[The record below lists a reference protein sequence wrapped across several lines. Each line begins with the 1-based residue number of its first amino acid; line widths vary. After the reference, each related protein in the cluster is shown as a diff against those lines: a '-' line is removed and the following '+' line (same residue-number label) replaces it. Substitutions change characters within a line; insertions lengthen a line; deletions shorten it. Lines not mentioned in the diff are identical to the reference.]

1 MKFFSLFTKAPQYQR
16 FNYTPRF
23 YDAQKEEMQERESRI
38 KKELERE
45 RGIITESDGNYRSRI
60 AGSFQAARK
69 RSKPAVGAN
78 ATMIRL
84 VVLLFLAVFI
94 IAFLEWGR
102 PALYSLLLFIPFYL
116 YLKFKSK

>member
-1 MKFFSLFTKAPQYQR
+1 MKFFSLFTKAPQHQR

-23 YDAQKEEMQERESRI
+23 YDPQKEEMQEREKRI
-38 KKELERE
+38 RMELERE
-45 RGIITESDGNYRSRI
+45 QGIVQETTSDYRSRI

-69 RSKPAVGAN
+69 RSKPAIGAN
-78 ATMIRL
+78 ATMIRFG
-84 VVLLFLAVFI
+84 VLLFLAVFI

-102 PALYSLLLFIPFYL
+102 PALYSLFLFVPFYF

>member
-23 YDAQKEEMQERESRI
+23 YDPQKEEMQERESRI

-45 RGIITESDGNYRSRI
+45 RGIISESDGNYRSRI

-69 RSKPAVGAN
+69 RSKPAIGAN

-94 IAFLEWGR
+94 SAFLEWGR